1 MNISYI
7 TPGMSF
13 ECDSW
18 GFSSNGQSFIKKQTP
33 ATNWTMYM
41 VHFTKYARGFNFETY
56 KEGYGIKKIKV
67 APFKE
72 ELICWDEDSAWVG
85 YGLAK
90 KR

>member
-1 MNISYI
+1 
-7 TPGMSF
+7 
-13 ECDSW
+13 
-18 GFSSNGQSFIKKQTP
+18 
-33 ATNWTMYM
+33 MYM
-41 VHFTKYARGFNFETY
+41 VHFTKYARGFDFETY

-72 ELICWDEDSAWVG
+72 EHTRWDENYEWGG